1 MSRLPRPSRPLAAA
15 VLLLTLLLG
24 IAPASIARQE
34 PIAAGLPVAEYAQRR
49 QALLDSLGG
58 EGLVVIAGAEPLA
71 EDYFRFRQRNDFMY
85 LTGIEQPGA
94 LLLLIPAELDLD
106 GDGEPRARTV
116 VFLPPRNPF
125 AERWSG
131 PQVVPGEE
139 TARAFGLD
147 EALPT
152 SDFEPR
158 IARALGLETEDDKR
172 EGEGNGDGDAE
183 ADPPT
188 IHTHLPRGR
197 DSEGSLEARLRDR
210 LEAIAPGA
218 SFGFE
223 EVGPRIAELR
233 LIKSTNELALLQT
246 AIDITIEAH
255 EDVARVIRPGSYE
268 YEAQG
273 ALEYAFTRNG
283 AQREAFASIVGS
295 GPNSVVLHYNANRR
309 QMADGDLVVIDIGAE
324 FEYYAA
330 DLTRTYPVSGRF
342 TDRQREV
349 YDLVLAAQRAAE
361 LAFEPGVSTINDLHR
376 AAVQCMKDSPLRDS
390 QDRTLDRYFVHG
402 LGHWLGMDV
411 HDVGDYRRPI
421 PEGAVFTIEPGIY
434 IPEEDL
440 GVRIEDDYLATA
452 DGLVKLSEALP
463 STAEEV
469 EAMMA
474 DQPAGAGA
482 RVDF

>member
-1 MSRLPRPSRPLAAA
+1 MCRLPRLARSIALA
-15 VLLLTLLLG
+15 CPILLA
-24 IAPASIARQE
+24 IAPPSTARQE
-34 PIAAGLPVAEYAQRR
+34 PTASGLPVAEYAERR
-49 QALLDSLGG
+49 RALLDGLGG
-58 EGLVVIAGAEPLA
+58 EGIVVIRGAEPMA

-85 LTGIEQPGA
+85 LTGIEQPDA
-94 LLLLIPAELDLD
+94 LLLLVPEGIDPE
-106 GDGEPRARTV
+106 GRARSV

-152 SDFEPR
+152 ADFEGR
-158 IARALGLETEDDKR
+158 LAEALGRDAD
-172 EGEGNGDGDAE
+172 EGDGESDADTEGNGEGDGGNGKPA
-183 ADPPT
+183 AAGPAT
-188 IHTHLPRGR
+188 IHTHLPRRR
-197 DSEGSLEARLRDR
+197 DGEGSPDARFRDR
-210 LEAIAPGA
+210 LEQVAPDARFREVSPSIA
-218 SFGFE
+218 S
-223 EVGPRIAELR
+223 LR
-233 LIKSTNELALLQT
+233 LIKSEAELALLQK

-255 EDVARVIRPGSYE
+255 RDAARVVEPGVYE

-309 QMADGDLVVIDIGAE
+309 RMEDGDLVVIDIGAE
-324 FEYYAA
+324 FDYYAA

-349 YDLVLAAQRAAE
+349 YQLVLDAQRAAE
-361 LAFEPGVSTINDLHR
+361 LAFEPGTSTISDLQQ
-376 AAVQCMKDSPLRDS
+376 AAIACMKQSPLRDS
-390 QDRTLDRYFVHG
+390 QGRSLERHFVHG

-434 IPEEDL
+434 IPEESL
-440 GVRIEDDYLATA
+440 GVRIEDDYLATP

-463 STAEEV
+463 SGPDGV

-474 DQPAGAGA
+474 DEIPAE
-482 RVDF
+482 

>member
-1 MSRLPRPSRPLAAA
+1 MSRLPRPNRPIALAGLI
-15 VLLLTLLLG
+15 LLA
-24 IAPASIARQE
+24 IAPPSTARQE
-34 PIAAGLPVAEYAQRR
+34 PTASGLPVAEYASRR
-49 QALLDSLGG
+49 EALQDLLGG
-58 EGLVVIAGAEPLA
+58 GVVVVRGAEPMA

-85 LTGIEQPGA
+85 LTGIEQPDA
-94 LLLLIPAELDLD
+94 LLLLVPEGLDPE
-106 GDGEPRARTV
+106 GQARSV

-152 SDFEPR
+152 ADFE
-158 IARALGLETEDDKR
+158 ARLAEALGRDAAE
-172 EGEGNGDGDAE
+172 EGGESDADAGTGDADADAE
-183 ADPPT
+183 AEADGPAT
-188 IHTHLPRGR
+188 IYTHLPPRR
-197 DSEGSLEARLRDR
+197 DGEGSPEARFRDQ
-210 LEAIAPGA
+210 LEQLSPDAR
-218 SFGFE
+218 FE
-223 EVGPRIAELR
+223 EVSPSIASLR
-233 LIKSTNELALLQT
+233 LIKSDAEVVLLRR

-255 EDVARVIRPGSYE
+255 RDAARVIEPGTHE

-309 QMADGDLVVIDIGAE
+309 RMEDGDLVVIDIGAE
-324 FEYYAA
+324 FDYYAA

-349 YDLVLAAQRAAE
+349 YQLVLDAQRAAE
-361 LAFEPGVSTINDLHR
+361 SAFEPGKTTINDLHQ
-376 AAVQCMKDSPLRDS
+376 AAIARMKESPLRDS
-390 QDRTLDRYFVHG
+390 QGRTLERYFVHG

-434 IPEEDL
+434 IPEESL
-440 GVRIEDDYLATA
+440 GVRIEDDYLAAA

-463 STAEEV
+463 SEPDEV

-474 DQPAGAGA
+474 VEVSAE
-482 RVDF
+482 